1 MKTKEIKNQLDRCR
15 SFEEFFVKVSEIKVE
30 CNLNVKKLKKLRK
43 AVIEYR
49 EMYSLMTVP
58 YLLDCIDAEI
68 VTAMMSKKIKED

>member
-1 MKTKEIKNQLDRCR
+1 MKTKDIKKQLDRCR

-30 CNLNVKKLKKLRK
+30 CSLNVKKLKKLRN

-58 YLLDCIDAEI
+58 YILDCIDAEI
-68 VTAMMSKKIKED
+68 VTAIMSKKLRS

>member
-1 MKTKEIKNQLDRCR
+1 MKAKDIKKQLDQCL

-30 CNLNVKKLKKLRK
+30 CSLNVKKLKKLRN

-58 YLLDCIDAEI
+58 YILDCIDAEI
-68 VTAMMSKKIKED
+68 VTAIMSKKLRS